1 MPNRRSILTIL
12 LVLVPQALAQQPVTS
27 PTDQPKPATLTI
39 DQVLQLS
46 TAEQILDVSGE
57 RGAKLV
63 DLLSQAT
70 DEATAQRI
78 LPEAQRCFLETC
90 LVEMRLGMLPQP
102 TDQDR
107 VRLQPITD
115 PIRKTQERLVR
126 QAQRIQ
132 NSPAL
137 AKILEPV
144 ARQIYLEDK
153 HRSTA
158 VANSLNSQLQT
169 VRSQIELYA
178 LQHNDKRP
186 DFRNQGWSQL
196 TQVTRADGRVDPAG
210 DMGPYLASLPINHL
224 NNCSRILIA
233 RSTPQKDF
241 RYPGGD
247 CGFIFDESTGK
258 FWALDAEGKL
268 FNESRIAAQVDVR

>member
-1 MPNRRSILTIL
+1 MPSLRSILTIL
-12 LVLVPQALAQQPVTS
+12 SVLVPQALAQQAVVS
-27 PTDQPKPATLTI
+27 PSDQPKPATLTI
-39 DQVLQLS
+39 DQVMQLS
-46 TAEQILDVSGE
+46 TAEQILIVSGE
-57 RGAKLV
+57 RGAKLA

-70 DEATAQRI
+70 DEASAQRI
-78 LPEAQRCFLETC
+78 LPDAQRCYLETC
-90 LVEMRLGMLPQP
+90 LLEVRLGMLPLP

-115 PIRKTQERLVR
+115 PIRKTQERIIR

-132 NSPAL
+132 TSQGL

-144 ARQIYLEDK
+144 TQLIYLEDK

-158 VANSLNSQLQT
+158 VVNSLNSQLQM

-210 DMGPYLASLPINHL
+210 DMGPYLDGIPINRL

-233 RSTPQKDF
+233 RSTPKKDF
-241 RYPGGD
+241 RYTGGD

-258 FWALDAEGKL
+258 FWALDAQGNL
-268 FNESRIAAQVDVR
+268 FNESRTAAQVDMR